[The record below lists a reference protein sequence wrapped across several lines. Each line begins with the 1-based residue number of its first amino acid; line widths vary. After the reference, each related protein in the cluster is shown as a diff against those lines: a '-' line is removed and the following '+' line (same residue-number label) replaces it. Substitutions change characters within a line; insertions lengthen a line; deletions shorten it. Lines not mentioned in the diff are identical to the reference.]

1 MRRLKNSRL
10 GTVIGTPDTLP
21 RPPSHASSD
30 AVVAQAQAFL
40 REAGLYIRSYLL
52 IRTCVGIIGVALPF
66 ALLIGEATIRGSI
79 TARGSISAYY
89 HSSMQSLFV
98 GALCIVAF
106 LLLTYMSGQ
115 PRTIDFRFSTAA
127 GIALFTLVMFPTRR
141 PGASTAPPRCG
152 PDIRPEPE
160 GCSWAEST
168 FGEHGAAIVHGVGA
182 ALFIASLALISY
194 AFAYRD
200 YARQRAADA
209 ELGGPGGQKR
219 AADSRKRR
227 GWRPPLH
234 LTCASVIVLAALW
247 AALGSAFD
255 WFHILRMTPLYL
267 GELVS
272 VIAFGVSWFVAGNP
286 ARLAQPWKYPVP

>member
-1 MRRLKNSRL
+1 MYWLTNSDRRPVARL
-10 GTVIGTPDTLP
+10 RTVVGTPITLP
-21 RPPSHASSD
+21 RPPSQTSPD
-30 AVVAQAQAFL
+30 AVAAQDRAFL

-66 ALLIGEATIRGSI
+66 VLLIGEASIRGSI

-89 HSSMQSLFV
+89 HSSMQSIFV

-127 GIALFTLVMFPTRR
+127 GIGLFALVIFPTGR
-141 PGASTAPPRCG
+141 PGAAAGPPRCG
-152 PDIRPEPE
+152 PDIRPEPD

-168 FGEHGAAIVHGVGA
+168 FGEHGSAIVHSIGA
-182 ALFIASLALISY
+182 AVFIASLALISY

-200 YARQRAADA
+200 HYTRQQPLWRAR
-209 ELGGPGGQKR
+209 
-219 AADSRKRR
+219 
-227 GWRPPLH
+227 LH
-234 LTCASVIVLAALW
+234 VTCASVIVAAALW
-247 AALGSAFD
+247 ASLGSA
-255 WFHILRMTPLYL
+255 WNAPHIWQMTPLYL

-272 VIAFGVSWFVAGNP
+272 VIAFGVSWFTAGNP
-286 ARLAQPWKYPVP
+286 VRLAQPKKYPVP